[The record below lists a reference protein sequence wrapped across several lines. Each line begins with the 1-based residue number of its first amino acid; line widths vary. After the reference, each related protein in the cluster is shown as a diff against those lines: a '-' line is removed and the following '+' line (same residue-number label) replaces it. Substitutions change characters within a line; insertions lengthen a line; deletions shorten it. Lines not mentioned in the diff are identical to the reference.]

1 VILNNYP
8 VAQPRTVQRTW
19 PSVVER
25 ALEVAVRSSTTIALR
40 HLYSLAEITNLRG
53 DGDVEVRWA
62 AIPNSWKAPVEGIFK
77 EETMRSLSDL
87 GRTLGA
93 TPEAWHTEAP

>member
-1 VILNNYP
+1 MTAPSALVFAAKANSWL
-8 VAQPRTVQRTW
+8 ARTN
-19 PSVVER
+19 
-25 ALEVAVRSSTTIALR
+25 LAVRSSTTIALR

-53 DGDVEVRWA
+53 DGEVEVRWA
-62 AIPNSWKAPVEGIFK
+62 AIPNSWKQPVEGIFK

-87 GRTLGA
+87 GHQLGA

>member
-1 VILNNYP
+1 MLTTTVFLMTKNVRFCCPTPSGAEPATIRFIKLHHPFRAQAEVVVVP
-8 VAQPRTVQRTW
+8 VQHREAAVVVVPVQHR
-19 PSVVER
+19 E
-25 ALEVAVRSSTTIALR
+25 
-40 HLYSLAEITNLRG
+40 
-53 DGDVEVRWA
+53 
-62 AIPNSWKAPVEGIFK
+62 APVEGIFK

>member
-1 VILNNYP
+1 